1 MTELDAIQP
10 LTPDRLAIH
19 TQTTRPWSLAE
30 ACEAYAAAGIGGVC
44 PWVEHVAPVGVP
56 EAARII
62 ADSGLRVPSY
72 VRGGFFVHPE
82 AIARQRAIDTTRSLL
97 DDAAALSAEMLVI
110 VPGACPGVGLAD
122 ARTMVADGLAAV
134 AAHAAGVGV
143 PLALEPLHPM
153 YAADRSCINTVA
165 SARAVCDQVGHA
177 SLGVAVD
184 VYHVWW
190 EPGLAEQIAALGREK
205 RLLAFHICDFKAE
218 TTHLLLDRGLMGE
231 GVIPV
236 RSIRQAVEAAGFGGP
251 VEVEIFSERWW
262 ATEQSVFLRE
272 IVRAAAA
279 SA

>member
-1 MTELDAIQP
+1 MQP

-30 ACEAYAAAGIGGVC
+30 ACAAYAAAGIGGVC
-44 PWVEHVAPVGVP
+44 PWVEHVEPMGVP

-82 AIARQRAIDTTRSLL
+82 ADARQGAIDRTRSLL

-110 VPGACPGVGLAD
+110 VPGACPGVGLDD
-122 ARTMVADGLAAV
+122 ARAMVADGLAV
-134 AAHAAGVGV
+134 AAGHAAEVGV
-143 PLALEPLHPM
+143 KLALEPLHPM

-177 SLGVAVD
+177 ALGVAVD

-190 EPGLAEQIAALGREK
+190 EPGLAEQVADLGREG
-205 RLLAFHICDFKAE
+205 RLLALHICDFKAE
-218 TTHLLLDRGLMGE
+218 TTHLMLDRGLMGE

-236 RSIRQAVEAAGFGGP
+236 REIRGVVEAAGFDGLA
-251 VEVEIFSERWW
+251 EVEIFSERWW
-262 ATEQSVFLRE
+262 AVEQSVFLRE